1 VQNICKNE
9 EKKKLR
15 RRPWRAG
22 PSGCGKTT
30 LLDIL
35 AGKKTSPYAGDV
47 LLNGK
52 PRDRQ
57 GCHSQAGGVRLVTSW
72 NILELAVISWCFD
85 CNITL

>member
-1 VQNICKNE
+1 LQKRI
-9 EKKKLR
+9 EKQLR
-15 RRPWRAG
+15 RRPWHAG
-22 PSGCGKTT
+22 PSECGKTT

-35 AGKKTSPYAGDV
+35 AGKKISPYAGDV

-57 GCHSQAGGVRLVTSW
+57 GCHSRVGGVRLVTW
-72 NILELAVISWCFD
+72 NILVLAVISWCFD